1 MVQSQ
6 PPQQQQQPPT
16 PLSAFNAYPPAPTG
30 YPQTSPQPQ
39 MMPQQQ
45 QMQSQMRPQVAPQ
58 QMQQQS
64 MVPSSNQSHTSGYL
78 MPQPVAQQQHFS
90 SNQSQA
96 SGYGMSPQQQSYMQ
110 QQQYAATQQQMATRQ
125 MPPQQ
130 APPAP
135 VVRTAPAAVVQEDDD
150 FFGAFSNAVKE
161 TSPNRPPSVFEANQH
176 DDVSYLSKSTG
187 GGTERGGIAGTRSPL
202 DDPKFA
208 PKPPPVPGLANALS
222 LSQHAPP
229 GASPLPDFDLVTH
242 SGYILARISFRTI
255 LIKKW
260 KQIYWVTYGA
270 SKVLFFR
277 SSADF
282 EDWVSNPYLSG
293 AQREFL
299 VKLKID
305 FVEDVYKQNVR
316 GYQVTNTRLKNY
328 NNNMLHQFKLERW
341 MDYGPT
347 IAAAYA
353 SPNEREVYNLR
364 TVFSEMMKR
373 APQDKAVTSIGQPR
387 DNPYAGENVRT
398 VDSSNLR
405 YGSPESNMQ
414 FANNGANSQRQMYHS
429 SSASHGRLDYG
440 RAGGGSV
447 RSQQSQGVFST
458 GPIERQSAD
467 PVRQYV
473 SGYRGQSA
481 GSNGRY

>member
-1 MVQSQ
+1 MSTVQDMER
-6 PPQQQQQPPT
+6 T
-16 PLSAFNAYPPAPTG
+16 NLEMDELHCFCGFVYAIAI
-30 YPQTSPQPQ
+30 
-39 MMPQQQ
+39 
-45 QMQSQMRPQVAPQ
+45 V
-58 QMQQQS
+58 
-64 MVPSSNQSHTSGYL
+64 SG
-78 MPQPVAQQQHFS
+78 
-90 SNQSQA
+90 
-96 SGYGMSPQQQSYMQ
+96 
-110 QQQYAATQQQMATRQ
+110 T
-125 MPPQQ
+125 
-130 APPAP
+130 
-135 VVRTAPAAVVQEDDD
+135 
-150 FFGAFSNAVKE
+150 
-161 TSPNRPPSVFEANQH
+161 
-176 DDVSYLSKSTG
+176 
-187 GGTERGGIAGTRSPL
+187 
-202 DDPKFA
+202 
-208 PKPPPVPGLANALS
+208 
-222 LSQHAPP
+222 
-229 GASPLPDFDLVTH
+229 
-242 SGYILARISFRTI
+242 
-255 LIKKW
+255 
-260 KQIYWVTYGA
+260 
-270 SKVLFFR
+270 
-277 SSADF
+277 
-282 EDWVSNPYLSG
+282 
-293 AQREFL
+293 
-299 VKLKID
+299 
-305 FVEDVYKQNVR
+305 NVR
-316 GYQVTNTRLKNY
+316 LFVSFS
-328 NNNMLHQFKLERW
+328 HQFKLERW

-353 SPNEREVYNLR
+353 SHNEREVYNLR